1 MKKLLLAIV
10 LIVGCDDAEDEEKS
24 TIGICVYESH
34 HNGDIRDYEC
44 WEEGQNIFLD
54 GVELTEEL
62 CNTYSN
68 TTWHSTYSSCTEYCE
83 EWCSC
88 SIKMSP
94 SSLVYLDA
102 DGAFC
107 KINEE

>member
-10 LIVGCDDAEDEEKS
+10 LIVGCEDGGTS

-34 HNGDIRDYEC
+34 RNGDIRDYEC